1 LNRLLID
8 LSWSSSRL
16 EGNTYSLL
24 DTKELIE
31 HGTAAP
37 GKDAKETQMIF
48 ELLLTKAAAIRDP
61 FEQSLFLMVQLP
73 YLQPFVDVNERTSRL
88 AANISLI
95 KSNLVP
101 LSFIDVP
108 GSVYIDGLIGVY
120 EHTRVELLDRI
131 GRHLNLA

>member
-1 LNRLLID
+1 MSDDQRPAGTYARDILNRLLID

-88 AANISLI
+88 AANISLSRAI
-95 KSNLVP
+95 SYRCR
-101 LSFIDVP
+101 S
-108 GSVYIDGLIGVY
+108 STYQ
-120 EHTRVELLDRI
+120 
-131 GRHLNLA
+131 GRSTLMA